1 MDFKT
6 FLENESRILYLM
18 RGISGTGKST
28 LARKMAKEL
37 GGVIFSTDD
46 YLEGKTK
53 EEYEDNIRAAM
64 AANKMHWFHRQN
76 LERVVKAMEGGISP
90 IFVDNTNVK
99 KSHMQPYVEAAYIH
113 NYEVKFA
120 QPEQMDKLVELLRDK
135 IKNLSRL
142 QFAALKM
149 GDRNIHGVPNQ
160 VIFKQ
165 LMQWHM
171 DPKVDDFLD

>member
-1 MDFKT
+1 LDFKT
-6 FLENESRILYLM
+6 FLENENRVLYLM

-28 LARKMAKEL
+28 LARKLAKEL

-53 EEYEDNIRAAM
+53 EDYKDNIRTAKTSNA
-64 AANKMHWFHRQN
+64 MHWYHKQN
-76 LERVVKAMEGGISP
+76 LERVIKAMEHGISP

-99 KSHMQPYVEAAYIH
+99 KSHMQPYVEAAYIN
-113 NYEVKFA
+113 NYNIQFT
-120 QPEQMDKLVELLRDK
+120 QPEEMDKLVELLRDK
-135 IKNLSRL
+135 VKNLSRL

-149 GDRNIHGVPNQ
+149 GNRNIHGVPNS

-165 LMQWHM
+165 LMQWYM
-171 DPKVDDFLD
+171 DPKVDDFLQ